1 MNTPA
6 VASLVRAW
14 VDLYTRGLPAHLRAA
29 RRDEVADD
37 LWCQR
42 EEAILS
48 GRSVRGLDVE
58 MFLRW
63 LFGLPDDIG
72 WRFAHRGG
80 SGAPAPHRT
89 STLTTRAIG
98 ILAIIGAA
106 SWLFPAAYT
115 VIAGPSEAEGV
126 TGASSVVGA
135 LAFAGALVGLTW
147 RFQDHLTPTG
157 ALVGVFAGL
166 AVVMGIFGAYI
177 FIAVLPIGSAVLLWE
192 LGRAGILPRGLTIA
206 HAVTALGMLSAVVAM
221 LIDWRSA
228 ADSALWT
235 TLVIPYL
242 LSWVTIGAYVVRG
255 VPEVPAASE
264 PNP

>member
-1 MNTPA
+1 MTMPA

-14 VDLYTRGLPAHLRAA
+14 VDLYTRGLPAPLRAA

-48 GRSVRGLDVE
+48 GRSVRGLGIE

-72 WRFAHRGG
+72 WRIAHRGG
-80 SGAPAPHRT
+80 SGAPAPERK
-89 STLTTRAIG
+89 STMTTRAIG
-98 ILAIIGAA
+98 IVAIIGAT
-106 SWLFPAAYT
+106 SWLFPAVYT
-115 VIAGPSEAEGV
+115 AIAGPSEAEGV
-126 TGASSVVGA
+126 SGASSVVGA
-135 LAFAGALVGLTW
+135 FAFAGALVGLTW
-147 RFQDHLTPTG
+147 RFQDHLTPG
-157 ALVGVFAGL
+157 AALMGVFAGL

-177 FIAVLPIGSAVLLWE
+177 FIAVLPVGSAVLLWE

-206 HAVTALGMLSAVVAM
+206 HAITALGMLIALVAI
-221 LIDWRSA
+221 LIDWRMSNNA
-228 ADSALWT
+228 FFT

-242 LSWVTIGAYVVRG
+242 LSWVTIGASVVRG
-255 VPEVPAASE
+255 VPDVPVPSE
-264 PNP
+264 SNP